1 MTVQWS
7 TIILGLIF
15 GESRSSP
22 YLSDRYSIVNILRS
36 SLKVMG
42 LSTIVLALPQ
52 EINKKNNKL
61 IGSTDFIL
69 RSCNGIFWYC
79 IFNLDLSP
87 APLPCLLNILPHI
100 NINSVSPPIVHFI
113 LYQVDPLKSID
124 FNHGIVA
131 QSFSQQ
137 IP

>member
-1 MTVQWS
+1 MLLV
-7 TIILGLIF
+7 
-15 GESRSSP
+15 
-22 YLSDRYSIVNILRS
+22 
-36 SLKVMG
+36 
-42 LSTIVLALPQ
+42 LPQ
-52 EINKKNNKL
+52 EMNKNNKKL
-61 IGSTDFIL
+61 IGITNFIL
-69 RSCNGIFWYC
+69 RSCNGIFWNR
-79 IFNLDLSP
+79 IFYLNLSP